1 MKFNART
8 LARTW
13 AGLGMA
19 ALVATTGVSYST
31 GAQAQATLDAIKKRD
46 KVMCGVAPS
55 SAGFSFADDKGIVR
69 GFDADICRAI
79 TAAVFGGPEK
89 VQFVGLTTQVR
100 FQALQSGE
108 VDLLSRQ
115 STMTFTRDVSLGLS
129 FGPTVFY
136 DGQGLMVPKKLG
148 VNSALELKGA
158 AVCVQPGTT
167 TLQNLADF
175 FRTANIKY
183 ESVLFENPDEWRNA
197 FFSGRCDA
205 LTTDRSDLASARAVA
220 NNPNDFVVLPE
231 TISKEPLAPVMRQ
244 GDDNWRKIISWT
256 VNALLTAEEKGIT
269 AANLD
274 AALQSKDPEVQRLL
288 GVTGDFGKMLG
299 LDNRWAYNAIKA
311 VGNYE
316 EIFERNLGPKTPLGL
331 TRGPNVMWTKGGLL
345 YSPPF
350 R

>member
-1 MKFNART
+1 MSNISKRWGALGLAAAVIGSAVSFSGNAN
-8 LARTW
+8 
-13 AGLGMA
+13 
-19 ALVATTGVSYST
+19 
-31 GAQAQATLDAIKKRD
+31 AQATVDAIRKRD
-46 KVMCGVAPS
+46 KVLCGVAPS
-55 SAGFSFADDKGIVR
+55 SAGFSFADNRGIVR
-69 GFDADICRAI
+69 GFDADICRAV
-79 TAAVFGGPEK
+79 AAAIFGTPDK
-89 VQFVGLTTQVR
+89 VQYVSLTTQVR

-115 STMTFTRDVSLGLS
+115 STMTFSRDVSLGLS

-136 DGQGLMVPKKLG
+136 DGQGLMVAKKLG

-158 AVCVQPGTT
+158 AICTQPGTT
-167 TLQNLADF
+167 TLQNLEDF
-175 FRTANIKY
+175 FKTNNIKY
-183 ESVLFENPDEWRNA
+183 EAVLFENPDEWRNA

-220 NNPNDFVVLPE
+220 NNPADFVVLPE

-244 GDDNWRKIISWT
+244 GDDNWRKVIAWT
-256 VNALLTAEEKGIT
+256 VNALFTAEEKGIT
-269 AANLD
+269 AATVD
-274 AALQSKDPEVQRLL
+274 AALQSKDPEVQRLM

-331 TRGPNVMWTKGGLL
+331 TRGPNVQWTKGGLL